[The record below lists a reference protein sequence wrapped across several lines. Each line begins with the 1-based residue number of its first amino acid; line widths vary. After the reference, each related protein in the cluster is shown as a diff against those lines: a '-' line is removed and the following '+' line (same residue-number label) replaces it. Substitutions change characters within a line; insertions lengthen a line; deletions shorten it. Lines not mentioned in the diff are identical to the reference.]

1 MVEGVCFGVVAG
13 VGDGGVVDISMAFL
27 ISSSYSLHAFAE
39 AFSVLRSCVDNWS
52 MMFLGRVVEGEMSCH
67 GVGGSGGCVCCG
79 GGFEGGWCGGV
90 VVCGVVVGG
99 VGGGVLALGVSG
111 VWGVL
116 VGWVVGLVVAV
127 GGGVLCCV
135 LDLLDAGVSVLWSSV
150 FCRWCLGFLA
160 CFGGLFVLA
169 FPCGSFPCGDLR
181 ENL

>member
-1 MVEGVCFGVVAG
+1 MMSLEG
-13 VGDGGVVDISMAFL
+13 
-27 ISSSYSLHAFAE
+27 
-39 AFSVLRSCVDNWS
+39 
-52 MMFLGRVVEGEMSCH
+52 VVEGEMACH
-67 GVGGSGGCVCCG
+67 SVGGGGGCVCCG

-90 VVCGVVVGG
+90 VVCGVGAGG
-99 VGGGVLALGVSG
+99 VGGCVLALGVSG

-135 LDLLDAGVSVLWSSV
+135 LDLLGAGVSVLWSSF

-160 CFGGLFVLA
+160 CFGGLFFLV
-169 FPCGSFPCGDLR
+169 FPCGFLPCGDLR